1 MNLNFFHKLYQQS
14 EAVVLSLLN
23 KRQWSEKQ
31 ADAVATKLDIFGVFA
46 VTQAW
51 LGFTKYG
58 WHLLPA
64 LVIFLISLAA
74 CCFLWMIA
82 FILKGY
88 KK

>member
-1 MNLNFFHKLYQQS
+1 MNLNFFHKLYQKS
-14 EAVVLSLLN
+14 EAVVLSLLS

-31 ADAVATKLDIFGVFA
+31 ADALATKLDIFGAFL

-58 WHLLPA
+58 WHFLPA
-64 LVIFLISLAA
+64 LVLFLASLAA
-74 CCFLWMIA
+74 CCFFWMIA